1 MAHVFDL
8 HHWSATCIY
17 SSISFELWKCSFTAA
32 FPFLLSNLVV
42 ANHPRAIRP
51 SWSPLC
57 RAEKRRFEAAR
68 ARLAPIL
75 PTTHFVLVAGF
86 TTHRYTT
93 PLAPLAATTADTKT
107 ITNRFA
113 RAMGRGQREVGR
125 WRRGRRGKE
134 GGITYLFLSFDSPF
148 VPLQLSFSLV
158 SPRPSFWILY
168 RERYAKVCMHE
179 DRSNGQESREFVL
192 WQHVSGRISLYPV
205 LREGESVCTLLAY
218 RWYCITSGQ
227 LTQTYKD
234 QLCASC
240 YHNKNWGEA

>member
-1 MAHVFDL
+1 MAHILDL

-51 SWSPLC
+51 SWSLLC

-113 RAMGRGQREVGR
+113 RAMGRGQREVER
-125 WRRGRRGKE
+125 WRREAGEEKRVVIYISLYLSLRP
-134 GGITYLFLSFDSPF
+134 TPTLFLSC
-148 VPLQLSFSLV
+148 FS
-158 SPRPSFWILY
+158 S
-168 RERYAKVCMHE
+168 
-179 DRSNGQESREFVL
+179 
-192 WQHVSGRISLYPV
+192 SLFLDIV
-205 LREGESVCTLLAY
+205 
-218 RWYCITSGQ
+218 
-227 LTQTYKD
+227 
-234 QLCASC
+234 
-240 YHNKNWGEA
+240 